1 MGIELQ
7 KAKEK
12 LDMIEKLANNPEL
25 ILTDLYSEGLSVS
38 NFIYQINVKGKYL
51 LEYLT
56 DYLEKQSVFDGTII
70 KLEYHKLNIYMP
82 ALKHGEFQEFQPDDK
97 IMKVDI
103 DKRTYV
109 LCDDFLNKYR
119 RVMDA
124 NYNLEVC
131 ELSDFWKQFED
142 LSLKSRIKNAF
153 KELTSKHKLSV
164 KLSNFLFF
172 FIVREK
178 TIKTSLNKEKAR
190 IDDKNKQNRNIYS
203 SNIELQKFYNKKAP
217 DQIEKCLLKQKDL
230 ERYFSRLG
238 YKEDCSMDKY

>member
-25 ILTDLYSEGLSVS
+25 ILTDLYSEGLSDS
-38 NFIYQINVKGKYL
+38 NFIYQINVKGKYI

-56 DYLEKQSVFDGTII
+56 DYLKKQSVFNGAII
-70 KLEYHKLNIYMP
+70 KLEYRKLNIYIP
-82 ALKHGEFQEFQPDDK
+82 ALKHGDFQEFQSDDK
-97 IMKVDI
+97 IMEIDI
-103 DKRTYV
+103 EKRAYV
-109 LCDDFLNKYR
+109 LCDDFLNKYK

-178 TIKTSLNKEKAR
+178 MIQASLNKEKRR
-190 IDDKNKQNRNIYS
+190 IDDKNKYNANTYN
-203 SNIELQKFYNKKAP
+203 SNIELQKIYNEKAP
-217 DQIEKCLLKQKDL
+217 DQIEKCLAKQKDL
-230 ERYFSRLG
+230 EQYFSRLG